1 MERLK
6 FKHLNGVF
14 GMILFFRIL
23 KIQFR
28 LCNNQFYFCRCNH
41 GGVGQRNLL
50 ITNNH
55 FENQLHR

>member
-14 GMILFFRIL
+14 GMILFFGIL

-28 LCNNQFYFCRCNH
+28 LCNNQFYFCRYNH
-41 GGVGQRNLL
+41 GGVGQHNLL

-55 FENQLHR
+55 F